1 MIQIMANLIKKIGGR
16 SMKTFVP
23 WVVNSKTYSPMQITK
38 ANGCFIYSGKKKI
51 IDFTSGLMVVNLGH
65 NNQYIIDGFKE
76 QLSTG
81 LTYVPHSFTTIPRE
95 RLSEKII
102 DATNRDGKVF
112 YTGGGAESNEI
123 AMYLSLEYQKRKNSN
138 KKRIISYQKSYHGGS
153 TLLSSLLS
161 GDDRTLERRQENKHI
176 LIEPIMPNPDNEN
189 SLNDIENILK
199 VGDVASIFIEG
210 SSGSAGCFLYPPYYL
225 KKIEEMCKK
234 YDTILI
240 CDEVMSGW
248 GRTGKL
254 FAHMHSDIKPDIIT
268 TAKGLTCG
276 YIPMGALIVS
286 KKITDIFNDQIMGSG
301 LTYFGHPLA
310 CTIAD
315 RCLDL
320 YLENNQN
327 IISEAKNKGNIILKI
342 GEQILNNNLIIKDF
356 RINGLLGCFEL
367 NIEDPNITK
376 IVYEKLI
383 ERDVFCYVKKNFVFL
398 APPLVIDYH
407 DIYDTLKKIEEVLS
421 EIEFIYNKK

>member
-1 MIQIMANLIKKIGGR
+1 MANLIRNFSGK

-23 WVVNSKTYSPMQITK
+23 WVVNSNGYNPIQITK
-38 ANGCFIYSGKKKI
+38 ANGSFIYSGQKKI

-65 NNQYIIDGFKE
+65 NNKYIMDGFKE
-76 QLSTG
+76 QLATG
-81 LTYVPHSFTTIPRE
+81 LTYVPHAFTTIPRE

-102 DATNRDGKVF
+102 DATNKDGKVF
-112 YTGGGAESNEI
+112 YTLGGAESNEV
-123 AMYLSLEYQKRKNSN
+123 AMYLALEYQKSKQSN

-161 GDDRTLERRQENKHI
+161 GDDRTSERRQENSHI
-176 LIEPIMPNPDNEN
+176 LIEPIMPNPNKEN

-199 VGDVASIFIEG
+199 GGDIASMFVEG
-210 SSGSAGCFLYPPYYL
+210 SSGSAGCYLYPPNYL
-225 KKIEEMCKK
+225 KKIETMCRK

-254 FAHMHSDIKPDIIT
+254 FAHMHSDITPDIIT
-268 TAKGLTCG
+268 TAKGMTCG
-276 YIPMGALIVS
+276 YIPLGAAIVS
-286 KKITDIFNDQIMGSG
+286 KKITDIFDDKVMGSG

-320 YLENNQN
+320 YLENDQN
-327 IISEAKNKGNIILKI
+327 LMTEVQQKGEEISKI
-342 GEQILNNNLIIKDF
+342 GLQILNNNPIVRDF
-356 RINGLLGCFEL
+356 RINGLLGCIEL
-367 NIEDPNITK
+367 NSDDPNLTK
-376 IVYEKLI
+376 ILFDKLI
-383 ERDVFCYVKKNFVFL
+383 ERQVFCYVKKNFIFL
-398 APPLVIDYH
+398 APPLIIDYN
-407 DIYDTLKKIEEVLS
+407 DIYKTFKKIEEV
-421 EIEFIYNKK
+421 IEEVGIMYSKK